1 MALLIVVQC
10 LLSIYAVGVLVE
22 LATEAHG
29 LVCVLPFTPWP
40 IGCFLLIFLIPAW
53 LQPPLLSLSQTSAA
67 PIAAKTRK
75 RCIV

>member
-10 LLSIYAVGVLVE
+10 LLSICAVGVLVE

-40 IGCFLLIFLIPAW
+40 IGCFLLIFLIPAGYNH
-53 LQPPLLSLSQTSAA
+53 LSLSLSQTSAA